1 MKVTIE
7 YDGDEEREE
16 LQSALD
22 GSSWKIAMWQLDQNL
37 RGIVKHAHFN
47 GREATSAEINAAEKL
62 REEIRRVLGDYN
74 LILE

>member
-1 MKVTIE
+1 
-7 YDGDEEREE
+7 
-16 LQSALD
+16 
-22 GSSWKIAMWQLDQNL
+22 MWQLDQNL